1 MTGTP
6 GAPPHHPPAHT
17 PQVAERASISGY
29 DDLVA
34 YYTRQALARAQAAA
48 AEAAA
53 GEEEEEDEA
62 EEAQG

>member
-1 MTGTP
+1 
-6 GAPPHHPPAHT
+6 
-17 PQVAERASISGY
+17 VAERASISGY